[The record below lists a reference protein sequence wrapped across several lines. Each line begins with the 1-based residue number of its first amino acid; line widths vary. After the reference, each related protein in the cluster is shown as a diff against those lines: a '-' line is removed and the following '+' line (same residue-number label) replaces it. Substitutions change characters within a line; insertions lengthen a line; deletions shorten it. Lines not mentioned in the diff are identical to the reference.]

1 MLKKKAAEDSSI
13 NNGQQVAAVEEDPL
27 VILKQLFKTKEYGPK
42 ILDKNRIANKYR
54 LKYVEDM
61 KKEKNRQQVK
71 LQKQFK
77 EDERLTADIKS
88 NSIQLSDI

>member
-1 MLKKKAAEDSSI
+1 
-13 NNGQQVAAVEEDPL
+13 
-27 VILKQLFKTKEYGPK
+27 
-42 ILDKNRIANKYR
+42 
-54 LKYVEDM
+54 M

-71 LQKQFK
+71 LQKQFN